1 MLLPVFLLIYLGVN
15 LGIGWWSNRRVKNTG
30 DFVLA
35 GRRLPFHMAVTATFA
50 TWFGAETV
58 LGSSGEFA
66 QHGLIGVVED
76 PFGAALCLLLV
87 ALFYAKPLYRMNLL
101 TFCDYFK
108 VRFGPRAE
116 FISAFLMIPSYFGWV
131 AAQLV
136 AMGLVLNLI
145 LGVPVWAGIL
155 ISTVIVLL
163 YTYWGGMWAVT
174 LTDFIQTIVIISCL
188 LIVTILV
195 VQKAGGLASVLER
208 TPKGFFHFLP
218 ERNVNSWLEY
228 FAAWFTLGLGSIPA
242 QDVFQRVMSSR
253 SERVAVRATF
263 TASGLYLVVGA
274 MPLLI
279 ALAACLHYPDLNP
292 GDPQKMLPLAVL
304 RSGGL
309 WLEVLFF
316 GALLSA
322 VMSTASGTMLAPA
335 SVLGE
340 NILRPRMPHVT
351 DKRMLGFIR
360 LSLAGVALVSMV
372 MALSGAS
379 IYDLVA
385 QSSAFTLVSLFV
397 PLTAGIYWKR
407 ASARAANWSM
417 IAGMVFWLP
426 AEIWGSPIP
435 SIFPGLLASLL
446 VMVIFS
452 LIWPHPQGD
461 PHKAS

>member
-1 MLLPVFLLIYLGVN
+1 MLLPLFLVLYLGIN

-58 LGSSGEFA
+58 LGSSSEFA
-66 QHGLIGVVED
+66 QRGLIGVVED
-76 PFGAALCLLLV
+76 PFGAALCLVLV
-87 ALFYAKPLYRMNLL
+87 ALFYAKPLYRMKLL

-108 VRFGPRAE
+108 VRFGARAE

-136 AMGLVLNLI
+136 AMGLVINLI
-145 LGVPVWAGIL
+145 IGLPVWLGIM

-174 LTDFIQTIVIISCL
+174 LTDFIQTLVIIVCL

-195 VQKAGGLASVLER
+195 VNKAGGLASVLER

-218 ERNVNSWLEY
+218 ERNAHSWLEY

-253 SERVAVRATF
+253 SEKVAVRATF
-263 TASGLYLVVGA
+263 TASGLYLVIGA

-279 ALAACLHYPDLNP
+279 ALAACLNYPDLNP
-292 GDPQKMLPLAVL
+292 GDPQTMLPLAVL

-340 NILRPRMPHVT
+340 NILRPRMPHLS
-351 DKRMLGFIR
+351 DKRMLAFIR
-360 LSLAGVALVSMV
+360 VSLAGVAIISMI
-372 MALSGAS
+372 MALSGSS

-417 IAGMVFWLP
+417 VAGMVFWLP
-426 AEIWGSPIP
+426 CEILGFPIP
-435 SIFPGLLASLL
+435 SIFPGLIASLL
-446 VMVIFS
+446 VMLLFS
-452 LIWPHPQGD
+452 WIWPHKPVTE
-461 PHKAS
+461 KAG